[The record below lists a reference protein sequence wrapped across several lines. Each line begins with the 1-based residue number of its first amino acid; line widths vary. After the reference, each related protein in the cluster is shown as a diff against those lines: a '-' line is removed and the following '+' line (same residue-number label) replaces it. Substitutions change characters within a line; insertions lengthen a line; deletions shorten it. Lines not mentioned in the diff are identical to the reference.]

1 MKSQPTYHIVEIKA
15 FSGGSN
21 YRGQFDK
28 VAEDILRAELA
39 ILADKLKS
47 KQAVK
52 PVEPKIVAPFTTPP
66 FRLGEFVEQE
76 KDYIFAEIQRKYPGF
91 RKSLIQ
97 AQLRKLTALAQ
108 DNPDAWNAS
117 AYAPPLEVE
126 PELLPSPEPKKGRGK
141 KRKEKKQG
149 RKRPVEVNG
158 TLYESVAMAA
168 RTEQG
173 LSRGYIRYHM
183 DKDANSL

>member
-15 FSGGSN
+15 FQGNSN
-21 YRGQFDK
+21 YHGQFDEL
-28 VAEDILRAELA
+28 AEDILRAELA
-39 ILADKLKS
+39 ILFDKQKG

-76 KDYIFAEIQRKYPGF
+76 KPFILAEIQRKYPGF

-97 AQLRKLTALAQ
+97 SQLRKLTALAQ

-117 AYAPPLEVE
+117 AYAPPVEVE
-126 PELLPSPEPKKGRGK
+126 PEPLPAPEPKKGRGK

-149 RKRPVEVNG
+149 RKRPIEINGQAFESMAEANRVTGLGRGFIEYQVNQN
-158 TLYESVAMAA
+158 T
-168 RTEQG
+168 
-173 LSRGYIRYHM
+173 I
-183 DKDANSL
+183 